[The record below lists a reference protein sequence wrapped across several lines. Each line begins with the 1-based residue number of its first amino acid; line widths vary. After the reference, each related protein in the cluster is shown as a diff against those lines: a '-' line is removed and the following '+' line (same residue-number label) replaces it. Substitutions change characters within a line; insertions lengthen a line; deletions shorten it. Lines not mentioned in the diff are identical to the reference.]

1 VVSTLGHNA
10 RDWTRE
16 VDVSHLVAFAVVAI
30 LAVMTPGPDFA
41 IVTRTSL
48 VGGRRAGVLATLGIG
63 TGLLV
68 HASAAA
74 AGLSVVIATS
84 AAAFTVVKLA
94 GAVYLLV
101 LGVQALRAALRRR
114 RDPHPDAAAAA
125 ADAADAAPAATG
137 TPGSGRG
144 SSGSSRGFYLQGL
157 LTNVLNPKAV
167 LFFLSLMP
175 QFIPAGGSV
184 VAWTMLLTAILVV
197 AAMSWFALVAVL
209 VVQLRGVLTRPRVA
223 RAVEGTTGAVF
234 IGLAGRLAL
243 ERP

>member
-1 VVSTLGHNA
+1 
-10 RDWTRE
+10 
-16 VDVSHLVAFAVVAI
+16 VSHLVAFALVAI

-41 IVTRTSL
+41 IVTRASL
-48 VGGRRAGVLATLGIG
+48 AGGRRAGVLATLGIG

-84 AAAFTVVKLA
+84 AAAFTVVKLI

-101 LGVQALRAALRRR
+101 LGVLALRGALRRR
-114 RDPHPDAAAAA
+114 RDPDPDAAAAVEA
-125 ADAADAAPAATG
+125 LATPG
-137 TPGSGRG
+137 TPGTPGTGRR
-144 SSGSSRGFYLQGL
+144 SFRTARAAYTQGL

-184 VAWTMLLTAILVV
+184 VAWTMLLTAILI
-197 AAMSWFALVAVL
+197 AAALSWFALVAVL

-223 RAVEGTTGAVF
+223 RTVEGTTGAVF

>member
-1 VVSTLGHNA
+1 
-10 RDWTRE
+10 
-16 VDVSHLVAFAVVAI
+16 VSHLVAFALVAL

-41 IVTRTSL
+41 IVTRASL
-48 VGGRRAGVLATLGIG
+48 AGGRRAGVLATLGIG

-84 AAAFTVVKLA
+84 AVAFTVVKLI

-101 LGVQALRAALRRR
+101 LGVLALRGALRRR
-114 RDPHPDAAAAA
+114 RDPDPDAAAAVEA
-125 ADAADAAPAATG
+125 LV
-137 TPGSGRG
+137 TPGRPGPGRR
-144 SSGSSRGFYLQGL
+144 SFRTARAAYTQGL

-184 VAWTMLLTAILVV
+184 VAWTMLLTAILI
-197 AAMSWFALVAVL
+197 AAALSWFALVAVL

-223 RAVEGTTGAVF
+223 RTVEGTTGAVF

>member
-1 VVSTLGHNA
+1 MPGTRYA
-10 RDWTRE
+10 ERE
-16 VDVSHLVAFAVVAI
+16 VDVSQLVAFAVVAI

-41 IVTRTSL
+41 IVTRAALT
-48 VGGRRAGVLATLGIG
+48 GGRRAGVLATLGIG

-94 GAVYLLV
+94 GAVYLVV
-101 LGVQALRAALRRR
+101 LGVGALRGALRRR
-114 RDPHPDAAAAA
+114 RDPDPQAASTATALATPDAA
-125 ADAADAAPAATG
+125 G
-137 TPGSGRG
+137 RGRG
-144 SSGSSRGFYLQGL
+144 SFRTARAAYVSARGRSYLQGL

-184 VAWTMLLTAILVV
+184 LAWTMLLSAIVV
-197 AAMSWFALVAVL
+197 AAALAWFALVALL
-209 VVQLRGVLTRPRVA
+209 VVQLRGILARPRVA

>member
-1 VVSTLGHNA
+1 M
-10 RDWTRE
+10 
-16 VDVSHLVAFAVVAI
+16 SHLVAFALVAL

-41 IVTRTSL
+41 IVTRASL
-48 VGGRRAGVLATLGIG
+48 AGGRRAGVLATLGIG

-84 AAAFTVVKLA
+84 AAAFTVVKLI

-101 LGVQALRAALRRR
+101 LGVLALRGALRRR
-114 RDPHPDAAAAA
+114 RDPDPDAAAAVEA
-125 ADAADAAPAATG
+125 LATPSTPG
-137 TPGSGRG
+137 TPRTGRR
-144 SSGSSRGFYLQGL
+144 SFRTARAAYTQGL

-184 VAWTMLLTAILVV
+184 VAWTMLLTAILI
-197 AAMSWFALVAVL
+197 AAALSWFALVAVL

-223 RAVEGTTGAVF
+223 RTVEGTTGAVF

>member
-1 VVSTLGHNA
+1 M
-10 RDWTRE
+10 
-16 VDVSHLVAFAVVAI
+16 SHLVAFAAVAI

-41 IVTRTSL
+41 IVTRASL
-48 VGGRRAGVLATLGIG
+48 AAGRRAGVLAALGIG

-74 AGLSVVIATS
+74 LGLSVIIATS

-114 RDPHPDAAAAA
+114 GEPGPDGAAAERPPALPQ
-125 ADAADAAPAATG
+125 APGTRRRSFATG
-137 TPGSGRG
+137 RAAYT
-144 SSGSSRGFYLQGL
+144 QGL
-157 LTNVLNPKAV
+157 LTNVLNPKVV

-184 VAWTMLLTAILVV
+184 VAWTIMLSAVLV
-197 AAMSWFALVAVL
+197 AAALSWFGLVAVL
-209 VVQLRGVLTRPRVA
+209 VVQLRGVLIRPRVA
-223 RAVEGTTGAVF
+223 RAIEGTTGAVF

>member
-1 VVSTLGHNA
+1 
-10 RDWTRE
+10 
-16 VDVSHLVAFAVVAI
+16 VSHLVAFALVAL

-41 IVTRTSL
+41 IVTRASL
-48 VGGRRAGVLATLGIG
+48 AGGRRAGVLATLGIG

-84 AAAFTVVKLA
+84 AAAFTVVKLI

-101 LGVQALRAALRRR
+101 LGVLALRGALRRR
-114 RDPHPDAAAAA
+114 RDPDPDAAAAVEA
-125 ADAADAAPAATG
+125 LVTPG
-137 TPGSGRG
+137 TPGTPGTRRRSFRTA
-144 SSGSSRGFYLQGL
+144 RAAYTQGL

-184 VAWTMLLTAILVV
+184 VAWTMLLTAILM
-197 AAMSWFALVAVL
+197 AAALSWFALVAVL

-223 RAVEGTTGAVF
+223 RTVEGATGAVF

>member
-1 VVSTLGHNA
+1 
-10 RDWTRE
+10 
-16 VDVSHLVAFAVVAI
+16 VAFALVAL

-41 IVTRTSL
+41 IVTRASL
-48 VGGRRAGVLATLGIG
+48 AGGRRAGVLATLGIG

-84 AAAFTVVKLA
+84 AAAFTVVKLI

-101 LGVQALRAALRRR
+101 LGVLALRGALRRR
-114 RDPHPDAAAAA
+114 RDPDPDAAAAVEA
-125 ADAADAAPAATG
+125 LTTPG
-137 TPGSGRG
+137 TPGAG
-144 SSGSSRGFYLQGL
+144 SRSFRTARAAYTQGL

-184 VAWTMLLTAILVV
+184 VAWTMLLTAILI
-197 AAMSWFALVAVL
+197 AAALSWFALVAVL

-223 RAVEGTTGAVF
+223 RTVEGTTGAVF